1 MPLIM
6 PIKDLRNTTEISN
19 IAHKEQEP
27 IFITK
32 NGYSDLVV
40 MSSELY
46 DKFAK
51 MNRIDQAIFESEQEI
66 ANGAEAVDAEIVF
79 AELEKKRKCY
89 IPSTLYCKRPCSHDL
104 FTFLICSGSS
114 GDHGKSFSRKLLSVS
129 S

>member
-32 NGYSDLVV
+32 NGYSDLVA

-46 DKFAK
+46 DKFAR
-51 MNRIDQAIFESEQEI
+51 MNRIDEP
-66 ANGAEAVDAEIVF
+66 
-79 AELEKKRKCY
+79 RK
-89 IPSTLYCKRPCSHDL
+89 
-104 FTFLICSGSS
+104 
-114 GDHGKSFSRKLLSVS
+114 SVYVVTIQYQGRNL
-129 S
+129 

>member
-6 PIKDLRNTTEISN
+6 PIKDLRNTSEISE

-46 DKFAK
+46 DKFARI
-51 MNRIDQAIFESEQEI
+51 NRLDQAIYESEKEMQEGGETI
-66 ANGAEAVDAEIVF
+66 DLDDAF
-79 AELEKKRKCY
+79 HMLNSKY
-89 IPSTLYCKRPCSHDL
+89 Y
-104 FTFLICSGSS
+104 G
-114 GDHGKSFSRKLLSVS
+114 
-129 S
+129 

>member
-46 DKFAK
+46 DKFSR
-51 MNRIDQAIFESEQEI
+51 MNRIDEPRKIFYVVTIQYQGR
-66 ANGAEAVDAEIVF
+66 N
-79 AELEKKRKCY
+79 L
-89 IPSTLYCKRPCSHDL
+89 
-104 FTFLICSGSS
+104 
-114 GDHGKSFSRKLLSVS
+114 
-129 S
+129 

>member
-46 DKFAK
+46 DKFARV
-51 MNRIDQAIFESEQEI
+51 NRIDQAIYESELEME
-66 ANGAEAVDAEIVF
+66 GGLKAVDAETVF
-79 AELEKKRKCY
+79 AELEKK
-89 IPSTLYCKRPCSHDL
+89 H
-104 FTFLICSGSS
+104 FG
-114 GDHGKSFSRKLLSVS
+114 
-129 S
+129 

>member
-32 NGYSDLVV
+32 NGYSDLAV

-46 DKFAK
+46 DKFAR
-51 MNRIDQAIFESEQEI
+51 MNRIDEPRK
-66 ANGAEAVDAEIVF
+66 IVYVVIIQYQGRN
-79 AELEKKRKCY
+79 L
-89 IPSTLYCKRPCSHDL
+89 
-104 FTFLICSGSS
+104 
-114 GDHGKSFSRKLLSVS
+114 
-129 S
+129 